1 MMYELYARCMMY
13 GHTALYGL
21 YGVQERGTM
30 CGTCMGAHTAH
41 TCTIPYSET
50 YSEPHI
56 SGVKKSMKTLTPYDH
71 QPLAYSLAHPS
82 TT

>member
-1 MMYELYARCMMY
+1 M
-13 GHTALYGL
+13 ALYGL
-21 YGVQERGTM
+21 YGLYTLYGRGTM
-30 CGTCMGAHTAH
+30 CGSCMGAHTAH

-56 SGVKKSMKTLTPYDH
+56 SGVKKSAKTLTPYDH
-71 QPLAYSLAHPS
+71 QPLAHSLAHPS

>member
-1 MMYELYARCMMY
+1 MGCMMY
-13 GHTALYGL
+13 GAVRAVRTVCAVCM
-21 YGVQERGTM
+21 GVRQRVAPV
-30 CGTCMGAHTAH
+30 CMGAHTAH

-56 SGVKKSMKTLTPYDH
+56 SGVKKSVKTLTPYDH